1 VIRFG
6 DLEKQS
12 RSLAEEMTAKYPA
25 GSTVAVRYDPHDKR
39 ATLET
44 QSAGGSQIGTGIF
57 FIAVPLA
64 IVIGTSLILFLSDE
78 QNASL
83 PPEVLEQL
91 NKAN

>member
-1 VIRFG
+1 MIRFG

-25 GSTVAVRYDPHDKR
+25 GSTIAVRYDPHDPKR

-44 QSAGGSQIGTGIF
+44 QSAGGSQIGTGI
-57 FIAVPLA
+57 IAVPLA
-64 IVIGTSLILFLSDE
+64 IAIGTSVILFLSDE

>member
-1 VIRFG
+1 MTRTTRNARR
-6 DLEKQS
+6 S
-12 RSLAEEMTAKYPA
+12 RL
-25 GSTVAVRYDPHDKR
+25 
-39 ATLET
+39 

-64 IVIGTSLILFLSDE
+64 IAIGTSLILFLSDE